1 MLAGGNAVSA
11 GIDMCAGNRGG
22 AMQYTTDRSHV
33 QASYTTKKLSIVE
46 EGEPFLIR
54 ERKKMITFLK
64 PQQKL
69 F

>member
-1 MLAGGNAVSA
+1 
-11 GIDMCAGNRGG
+11 MCAGNRGG
-22 AMQYTTDRSHV
+22 AMQYATDRSHV

>member
-11 GIDMCAGNRGG
+11 GIDNVCRYRGW
-22 AMQYTTDRSHV
+22 AMQYATDRSHV
-33 QASYTTKKLSIVE
+33 QAAYTTKKLSIVE

-54 ERKKMITFLK
+54 ERKKMFTFLK